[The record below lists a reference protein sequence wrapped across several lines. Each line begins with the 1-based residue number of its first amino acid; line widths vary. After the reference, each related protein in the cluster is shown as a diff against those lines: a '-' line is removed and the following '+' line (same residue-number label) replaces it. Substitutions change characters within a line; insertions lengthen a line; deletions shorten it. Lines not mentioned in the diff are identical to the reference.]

1 VIAEPEPEPELEPD
15 SLLGMSS
22 RAVPVLLIST
32 ALACA
37 GDRPAGDDIEAETS
51 TSETT
56 GTSESSSES
65 DDADASTDESTETGE
80 PVLIC
85 NGHAELCD
93 RPLDEVV
100 FAGTHNSHA
109 ASESG
114 YSQFNTN
121 QTHGIPTQLAE
132 GVRLLLLDTYYAED
146 DSIVLCHGACNL
158 GSTPHLDTLQTIV
171 DFLIANPGELIAI
184 IYQDDV
190 AAADLALDYTATGA
204 DALTYA
210 HPPGE
215 PWPTLGELVEA
226 DTRLVV
232 TAEQGSP
239 PPAWHHHVWDL
250 AWDTPYGP
258 EDPAD
263 LSCELNRGS
272 PDNDLF
278 LLNHWVANQIGLPS
292 AEGAQVVN
300 AYDFLLAR
308 AQECE
313 ALWDHPTNFIAVDFY
328 DRGDLVE
335 VVETL
340 NGF

>member
-1 VIAEPEPEPELEPD
+1 
-15 SLLGMSS
+15 MTS
-22 RAVPVLLIST
+22 RAVPALLIST

-37 GDRPAGDDIEAETS
+37 NEPAAEDEAGDAET
-51 TSETT
+51 T
-56 GTSESSSES
+56 TSESESSGASESES
-65 DDADASTDESTETGE
+65 DETADSSETGE
-80 PVLIC
+80 PMLVC

-109 ASESG
+109 ASENSF
-114 YSQFNTN
+114 SQFNTN
-121 QTHGIPTQLAE
+121 QVHGIPTQLAE
-132 GVRLLLLDTYYAED
+132 GVRLLLLDTYYADD
-146 DSIVLCHGACNL
+146 DSIALCHGPCNL
-158 GSTPHLDTLQTIV
+158 GSIAHLDTLQTIV
-171 DFLIANPGELIAI
+171 DFLVTNPGELIAI

-190 AAADLALDYTATGA
+190 EAADLALDYAATGA

-210 HPPGE
+210 HEVGD

-226 DTRLVV
+226 DTRLLV
-232 TAEQGSP
+232 TAEQRSP

-263 LSCELNRGS
+263 MSCELNRGS

-278 LLNHWVANQIGLPS
+278 LLNHWVANPLGLPTP
-292 AEGAQVVN
+292 EGAEIVN

-313 ALWDHPTNFIAVDFY
+313 ALWGHPTNFIAVDFY
-328 DRGDLVE
+328 DRGDLVA

>member
-1 VIAEPEPEPELEPD
+1 
-15 SLLGMSS
+15 MTS
-22 RAVPVLLIST
+22 RALPALVIST
-32 ALACA
+32 ALGCA
-37 GDRPAGDDIEAETS
+37 GEPASEDEAGTDA
-51 TSETT
+51 SETEGDST
-56 GTSESSSES
+56 GESESETDGDSTES
-65 DDADASTDESTETGE
+65 TGQTETETGE
-80 PVLIC
+80 PEPIC

-109 ASESG
+109 ANEDG
-114 YSQFNTN
+114 FSQFNAN
-121 QTHGIPTQLAE
+121 QQYGIPTQLAD
-132 GVRLLLLDTYYAED
+132 GVRLFLIDTYYADD
-146 DSIVLCHGACNL
+146 DSIVLCHGPCNL
-158 GSTPHLDTLQTIV
+158 GSISHLDTLQTIV
-171 DFLIANPGELIAI
+171 DFLVANPGEIIAI

-190 AAADLALDYTATGA
+190 APADLALDYAATGA

-210 HPPGE
+210 HPDGQ

-226 DTRLVV
+226 DTRLLV

-258 EDPAD
+258 QDPAD
-263 LSCELNRGS
+263 MSCELNRGS

-278 LLNHWVANQIGLPS
+278 LLNHWVANEFGLPT
-292 AEGAQVVN
+292 AEGAQIVN

-313 ALWDHPTNFIAVDFY
+313 DQWGHPTNFVAVDFH
-328 DRGDLVE
+328 DRGDLIA

>member
-1 VIAEPEPEPELEPD
+1 MP
-15 SLLGMSS
+15 S
-22 RAVPVLLIST
+22 RAVPTLLIST
-32 ALACA
+32 ALACTGGPSTDDEA
-37 GDRPAGDDIEAETS
+37 GTGETTDES
-51 TSETT
+51 TSETES
-56 GTSESSSES
+56 GSESGTESASE
-65 DDADASTDESTETGE
+65 TETETGE
-80 PVLIC
+80 PELVC

-100 FAGTHNSHA
+100 FAGTHNSHS
-109 ASESG
+109 ASEDG
-114 YSQFNTN
+114 FGQFNAN
-121 QTHGIPTQLAE
+121 QVHGIPTQLAD
-132 GVRLLLLDTYYAED
+132 GIRLLLLDTYYAED
-146 DSIVLCHGACNL
+146 DSIVLCHGPCNL
-158 GSTPHLDTLQTIV
+158 GSISHLETLQTIV
-171 DFLIANPGELIAI
+171 DFLIANPGEVIAI

-190 AAADLALDYTATGA
+190 AAADLALDYAATGA

-210 HPPGE
+210 HPEGE

-226 DTRLVV
+226 DTRLLV

-272 PDNDLF
+272 PENDLF
-278 LLNHWVANQIGLPS
+278 LLNHWVSNQLGLPS
-292 AEGAQVVN
+292 VDGAQVVN

-313 ALWDHPTNFIAVDFY
+313 ATWGHPTNFVAVDFY
-328 DRGDLVE
+328 DRGDLIA